1 MEGMS
6 QVERV
11 ERGDVWR
18 ELKEQAPAQAAELIA
33 GIPDFESMDTDTQIA
48 TLEAQIE
55 ALAHENSN
63 RFIAAEIARTIEIIR
78 TKTVFENRMRALE
91 AVA

>member
-6 QVERV
+6 QVESV

-33 GIPDFESMDTDTQIA
+33 SIPDFESMDADTQIA
-48 TLEAQIE
+48 TLEAHIE
-55 ALAHENSN
+55 ALARENSN
-63 RFIAAEIARTIEIIR
+63 RFLAKEIARTIETIR
-78 TKTVFENRMRALE
+78 ANVDFANRMRALE
-91 AVA
+91 VVA